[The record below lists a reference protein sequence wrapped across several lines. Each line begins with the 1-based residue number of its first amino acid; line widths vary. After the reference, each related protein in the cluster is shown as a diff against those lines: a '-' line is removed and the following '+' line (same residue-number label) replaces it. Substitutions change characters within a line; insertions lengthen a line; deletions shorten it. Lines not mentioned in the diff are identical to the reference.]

1 MTPVLT
7 CLATQTGDPAVTD
20 APDVT
25 ARTAVIASDPVPI
38 AFTGTNLS
46 LNVLGQQITFPTVT
60 VEPQLDGTVSIT
72 GLEGTTVSLAGGIID
87 ASIQAGPGPDAVP
100 AEIVIGLDGIAA
112 QFAVD
117 VHVNTPNVT
126 LGGTFAL
133 DIDTTIATPHVQ
145 VTADNVIIGLDGPDI
160 SADLVIRTGQNSF
173 GQDVLVI
180 DASDVSLAL
189 SVDDD
194 PAPLVSVSDGS
205 GTFVLDDAGLAG
217 TAAGTLATNIDDL
230 SLAGTGRIAF
240 NTSEAAVDVS
250 VDGITLALPG
260 GPFARIEV
268 LGATATLA
276 TSVGVVALGGDFL
289 FQQGLDDQTVLA
301 VDNLFVTFGGQGIQ
315 GGSGAFLITPDA
327 VVGMVSGRASVET
340 EGVAIGG
347 SVGVR
352 VNTRPATEPAP
363 AVIPII
369 TLNGTV
375 FHARYC
381 ERHLRIL
388 RHHRS

>member
-1 MTPVLT
+1 M
-7 CLATQTGDPAVTD
+7 
-20 APDVT
+20 
-25 ARTAVIASDPVPI
+25 
-38 AFTGTNLS
+38 
-46 LNVLGQQITFPTVT
+46 LGQQITFPTVT

-87 ASIQAGPGPDAVP
+87 ASIQAGPGPGPGPDAVP

-133 DIDTTIATPHVQ
+133 DIDTTIAAPHVQ

-276 TSVGVVALGGDFL
+276 TSVGVLATSVGVVELGGDFL

-363 AVIPII
+363 ARHPDHYPQRHR
-369 TLNGTV
+369 L
-375 FHARYC
+375 HARYC